1 MSRFP
6 IQTID
11 TAPAASKP
19 ALQALQSAFGFI
31 PNIAGAMANSPV
43 LIGALTDLF
52 GRVHGGSFSEA
63 EIQVLLLT
71 NAVTN
76 GSEWPVAFHSALAL
90 QQGIDAADVT
100 AIRAGTAPKDQRLA
114 ALSRLARG
122 LILQR
127 GKLVEADAEMFLAAG
142 FDATRLLE
150 VVAVIAASTITNYTA
165 SIAQPPL
172 EEAFAPHRWQAA

>member
-11 TAPAASKP
+11 SAPAASQP

-31 PNIAGAMANSPV
+31 PNIACVMANSPV

-52 GRVHGGSFSEA
+52 ARVHSGSFSEA

-76 GSEWPVAFHSALAL
+76 GSEWPIAFHSALAL
-90 QQGIDAADVT
+90 QQGIDPADVA
-100 AIRAGTAPKDQRLA
+100 AIRTGAAPKDQRLA

-127 GKLVEADAEMFLAAG
+127 GKLAEADTDMFLAAG
-142 FDATRLLE
+142 FDEARLLE
-150 VVAVIAASTITNYTA
+150 VLAVIAASTITNYTA
-165 SIAQPPL
+165 SITHPPL
-172 EEAFAPHRWQAA
+172 EDAFVPHRWQAA